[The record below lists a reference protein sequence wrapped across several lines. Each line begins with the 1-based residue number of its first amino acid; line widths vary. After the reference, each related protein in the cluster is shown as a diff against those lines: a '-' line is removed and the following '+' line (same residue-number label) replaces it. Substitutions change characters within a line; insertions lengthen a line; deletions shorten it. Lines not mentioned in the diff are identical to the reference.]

1 MTHTRHLVATALA
14 ATALLLSGCGSDATS
29 DDAASP
35 ETSATATTTPPPA
48 ATTTPSA
55 TPTTPEPSD
64 DPTTAAPT
72 GQLISYVDSEDV
84 GVMIAEPSD
93 TSKLTGAPAD
103 FKAFIAAE
111 LDRLEPDPGCT
122 EKPQISVDRLDTGGW
137 ARGGTFV
144 PGCGGSASLWAR
156 DGGTWK
162 EAWSGQSLT
171 ECSVMK
177 RYRFPARIAG
187 NQCFDGTDAVPY
199 RG

>member
-14 ATALLLSGCGSDATS
+14 SAALLLSGCGSDATS

-35 ETSATATTTPPPA
+35 ETSATSTTTPPPA
-48 ATTTPSA
+48 ATTKPAA
-55 TPTTPEPSD
+55 TATTPEPSE

-72 GQLISYVDSEDV
+72 GKLISYVDSEDV
-84 GVMIAEPSD
+84 GVMIAQAAD
-93 TSKLTGAPAD
+93 TAKLTGAPAD

-111 LDRLEPDPGCT
+111 LGRLEPGQGCT

-137 ARGGTFV
+137 ARGGTFI
-144 PGCGGSASLWAR
+144 PQCGGSASLWAK

-162 EAWSGQSLT
+162 EAWSGQSLV
-171 ECSVMK
+171 ECSILQ

-187 NQCFDGTDAVPY
+187 NQCSDGSEAVPY

>member
-29 DDAASP
+29 DDAATP
-35 ETSATATTTPPPA
+35 EASATTTPAPA
-48 ATTTPSA
+48 ATTEPTA
-55 TPTTPEPSD
+55 TATTPEPSEA
-64 DPTTAAPT
+64 PTTPATT
-72 GQLISYVDSEDV
+72 GKLISYVDSEDV
-84 GVMIAEPSD
+84 GVMIAQPSD

-111 LDRLEPDPGCT
+111 LGRLSPDQGCT
-122 EKPQISVDRLDTGGW
+122 EKPQISVDQLDTGGW

-144 PGCGGSASLWAR
+144 PQCGGSASLWAK

-162 EAWSGQSLT
+162 EAWSGQSLV
-171 ECSVMK
+171 ECSILQ
-177 RYRFPARIAG
+177 RYRFPSRIAG
-187 NQCFDGTDAVPY
+187 DQCSNGSDAVPY